1 MKKLNENPTAW
12 FIVTIIIGFLLVQSD
27 NFELFIIFFA
37 GVVLSKLV
45 EILINI
51 KK

>member
-1 MKKLNENPTAW
+1 MKKLNENPLAW
-12 FIVTIIIGFLLVQSD
+12 FIATIIIGFVLIESD
-27 NFELFIIFFA
+27 NFELFLIFFA